1 MAMIK
6 RPVHMLLTNK
16 TIVNLPIHNKHLN
29 KPIIWAV
36 NLLRNNWEKCQMAKN
51 IWIKS
56 SKVNSRK
63 IRIFLQQVQD
73 LFKIT
78 YQTTWIKH
86 HLIRSTAIRK
96 PQLAL
101 WIVKS
106 IWSPASKILSITT
119 IKANIRLTPLRILL
133 TNSKHNLKL
142 RDQNLTILKLR
153 IPKLKT
159 YRIINKRLIAFRFQA
174 RLEAQLHLKAAVT
187 NFQRAK
193 SLQME

>member
-6 RPVHMLLTNK
+6 IAIHMLLTNK
-16 TIVNLPIHNKHLN
+16 TIINLPIHNKHLN
-29 KPIIWAV
+29 KLIILTV
-36 NLLRNNWEKCQMAKN
+36 KLLQNNWEKCQMAKN

-78 YQTTWIKH
+78 WQTTWIKR
-86 HLIRSTAIRK
+86 HLIRSTVIRK
-96 PQLAL
+96 SQLAL

-106 IWSPASKILSITT
+106 IWPPASKILSITT

-133 TNSKHNLKL
+133 TNSKHHLKL
-142 RDQNLTILKLR
+142 RDQNLTMLKLR

-174 RLEAQLHLKAAVT
+174 RLEAQLHLKAAIT